1 MGSIEVGSEALRP
14 TRTELDGLEILS
26 RVRPGAPIVG
36 LLLVVGGLGLQWVLA
51 RSPELVERVFA
62 RGLYPLLGGRL
73 GCLTRLLPISLGEC
87 IVLVLAGWLAVA
99 FWRLA
104 RARERRPRLRR
115 LRRAALPVAAALYL
129 AFLLLWGL
137 NYQRQP
143 FAVSARLDV
152 RPSRIDELAA
162 LGAILVDEANQAREG
177 LPEDGA
183 GIMRLADGRL
193 HALARTE
200 AGFREAASLYP
211 VLAGC
216 PARPKP
222 LLTSIVFSWLG
233 VTGIYFPFTGEP
245 NVNMTLPDP
254 ELPFAAA
261 HEIVHQRGFAREDE
275 ANYLGYLACRLHPD
289 PDFRYSGRLAAS
301 VYAVNALTALDRK
314 AGDRLDAG
322 RSPGTRRDLAALMA
336 WAERYRGPAE
346 RVSQRVNDAYLRSQG
361 EAQGVRSYGR
371 VVDLLLAERRARPSS
386 VCPPR
391 AWTPPSAQRDGPP
404 VGHDLTCRGI
414 GYTLE
419 RCPCLHDG

>member
-289 PDFRYSGRLAAS
+289 PGFRYSGRLAAS

-314 AGDRLDAG
+314 AGDRLEAG
-322 RSPGTRRDLAALMA
+322 RSPGTRRDLAALLA

-371 VVDLLLAERRARPSS
+371 VVDLLLAERRAVRAPSG
-386 VCPPR
+386 PR
-391 AWTPPSAQRDGPP
+391 SRHASTGALS
-404 VGHDLTCRGI
+404 
-414 GYTLE
+414 
-419 RCPCLHDG
+419 